1 MAVQANLVT
10 LPGLIAQG
18 DLSSSQF
25 YFVKMA
31 STAGRVKPVAATTDL
46 AVGVLQNDPT
56 TLEEALVAAGGLSKL
71 VAGTSVGWAEG
82 IAVGWNTTGKAVP
95 LAANTTNDNRPYMGR
110 FHSAWGQTTTVTLN
124 QVISVQLFPGAMRL

>member
-1 MAVQANLVT
+1 MAVQANRVT
-10 LPGLIAQG
+10 LPGLLAAG

-25 YFVKMA
+25 TFVKLS
-31 STAGRVKPVAATTDL
+31 STAGKVKVVAATTDL

-56 TLEEALVAAGGLSKL
+56 DGEEADVAVGGLVK
-71 VAGTSVGWAEG
+71 VAAGTSVGWGEG

-95 LAANTTNDNRPYMGR
+95 LAANSTNDNRPYMGR

-124 QVISVQLFPGAMRL
+124 QILSIQLFPGAMRL